1 MHIAVIGAGASGI
14 LAALH
19 AAWTG
24 ASVTLF
30 EGNASVGRK
39 LLVTGSGRCNITNAN
54 AAPAAYTCADPAW
67 LDTLFARFGVA
78 DLLEV
83 LHKVGIPV
91 RPTFDGWYYPL
102 SESAHT
108 VVNAF
113 HTALTLANVELL
125 LGTPVKSFT
134 AGKHGFRVN
143 YTHEDKPLSRTFDR
157 LILSAGGKAYPNL
170 GSRGDLF
177 SQLTALGHI
186 VLPMHPALSPVLAD
200 LGELRSLQGMRF
212 DAAATLRDGDRV
224 LAQTAGN
231 LIVTQNGFNG
241 PAVMDLSHRVPINP
255 PRSYTLS
262 LDLLH
267 FFRAEF
273 DAQLRLQQSTSLPLG
288 IFLGGYFAPQ
298 GGSAHLRY
306 LGIPES
312 TLLTDLP
319 QPALDQII
327 AALTDTR
334 FSVRGVGSF
343 DQCQVTAGGVPVTE
357 VSAESM
363 ESLRVPGLYLIGETL
378 DVVGPC
384 GGYNLQ
390 YAFSS
395 GAVAGLSAAV

>member
-78 DLLEV
+78 DLIEV

-113 HTALTLANVELL
+113 HTALTLANVEML

-143 YTHEDKPLSRTFDR
+143 YTHEDKLLTRDFDR

-231 LIVTQNGFNG
+231 LIVSGHIAG
-241 PAVMDLSHRVPINP
+241 DLVGINP
-255 PRSYTLS
+255 
-262 LDLLH
+262 
-267 FFRAEF
+267 FVRALE
-273 DAQLRLQQSTSLPLG
+273 
-288 IFLGGYFAPQ
+288 
-298 GGSAHLRY
+298 
-306 LGIPES
+306 E
-312 TLLTDLP
+312 
-319 QPALDQII
+319 
-327 AALTDTR
+327 
-334 FSVRGVGSF
+334 RGV
-343 DQCQVTAGGVPVTE
+343 T
-357 VSAESM
+357 
-363 ESLRVPGLYLIGETL
+363 
-378 DVVGPC
+378 VVR
-384 GGYNLQ
+384 
-390 YAFSS
+390 A
-395 GAVAGLSAAV
+395 AGL